1 MLKNNIRWTIILLI
15 ATVCFLAANVFAE
28 GTMPVDL
35 PKSEALQKILS
46 ATNSRLKEVNDIGSV
61 YEVVTE
67 RNDQKKVNIFYLTKD
82 YRYIIGGALFDSN
95 LRNITKERLDELN
108 KVDFSKLPL
117 DDAIVIKKG
126 NGSKKLV
133 MFTDVDCAYCRKAH
147 EALSGMNDYT
157 LYVFM
162 YPLDF
167 HPNAKE
173 KSIRVLCSEDKA
185 KALDDAKH
193 DMPIS
198 ADRCKQGEE
207 MLARHILAGT
217 VLELTGTPL
226 FVLGDGRKV
235 EGFNKP
241 VIENFLLRGNNEK

>member
-1 MLKNNIRWTIILLI
+1 MLINKVRTMILSAVTLCLFSTN
-15 ATVCFLAANVFAE
+15 AFAGE
-28 GTMPVDL
+28 TMPIDI
-35 PKSEALQKILS
+35 PKTEVLQKILS
-46 ATNSRLKEVNDIGSV
+46 ATNSRLKEINDIGSA

-67 RNDQKKVNIFYLTKD
+67 RNDQKKANIFYLTKD
-82 YRYIIGGALFDSN
+82 KKFIIGGALFDSN
-95 LRNITKERLDELN
+95 LRNLTKERLDELN
-108 KVDFSKLPL
+108 KVDFSQIPV

-126 NGSKKLV
+126 SGSKKFA
-133 MFTDVDCAYCRKAH
+133 MFTDVDCSFCRKAH
-147 EALSGMNDYT
+147 EALLSMSDYT

-162 YPLDF
+162 YPLNF

-193 DMPIS
+193 DRPIS
-198 ADRCKQGEE
+198 ADLCKQGEE
-207 MLARHILAGT
+207 ILAKHILTGT

-235 EGFNKP
+235 EGFNRP
-241 VIENFLLRGNNEK
+241 IIENFLSGRNNEK

>member
-1 MLKNNIRWTIILLI
+1 MLINKVRTITLL
-15 ATVCFLAANVFAE
+15 AVALCLFSTNAFAGE
-28 GTMPVDL
+28 TMPIDI
-35 PKSEALQKILS
+35 PKTEALQKILS
-46 ATNSRLKEVNDIGSV
+46 ATNSKLKEVKDIGSV

-82 YRYIIGGALFDSN
+82 RKYIIGGVLFDSN

-108 KVDFSKLPL
+108 KVDFSNLPFN
-117 DDAIVIKKG
+117 DAIVVKKG
-126 NGSKKLV
+126 NGLKKLA
-133 MFTDVDCAYCRKAH
+133 MFTDVDCVYCRRAY

-162 YPLDF
+162 YPLKT
-167 HPNAKE
+167 NE
-173 KSIRVLCSEDKA
+173 KSIRVLCSDDKV

-193 DMPIS
+193 DRPIS

-207 MLARHILAGT
+207 ILAKHVLAGT

-241 VIENFLLRGNNEK
+241 MIENYLSGGNNEK